1 MTKPR
6 TSHGWKNSMSR
17 PIDEPA
23 PRTTATGARVWGT
36 TPTMAIAASVKD
48 ANVTAV
54 NASPIDRK
62 TAVEAWARDKTHDR
76 SSVNGHVGPSAVAGG
91 GGAR

>member
-1 MTKPR
+1 
-6 TSHGWKNSMSR
+6 
-17 PIDEPA
+17 
-23 PRTTATGARVWGT
+23 
-36 TPTMAIAASVKD
+36 MAIAASVKD